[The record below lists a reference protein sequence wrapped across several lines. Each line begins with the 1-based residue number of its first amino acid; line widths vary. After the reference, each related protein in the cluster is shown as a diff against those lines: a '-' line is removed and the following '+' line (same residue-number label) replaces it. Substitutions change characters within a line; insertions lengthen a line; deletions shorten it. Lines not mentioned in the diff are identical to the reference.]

1 MYFHVFSVIEGLSS
15 CGSVLEL
22 VEKIVS
28 LPRFGAILDP
38 SWNNVRSGI
47 LDVMPAAK
55 PRPLT
60 TDGVLTDEQIVF
72 AAMLRRISFS
82 SQKSPWPFVKYQSKR
97 LCSLIFFA
105 FKLIFNVYVI
115 VFLTIDIA
123 LDNLLRS

>member
-1 MYFHVFSVIEGLSS
+1 MQFMFMDFHVFSVIVGLSS
-15 CGSVLEL
+15 CGSVLTRL
-22 VEKIVS
+22 GKIVS

-82 SQKSPWPFVKYQSKR
+82 WQKSPWPSMKHQSKR
-97 LCSLIFFA
+97 PCALIFFT
-105 FKLIFNVYVI
+105 F
-115 VFLTIDIA
+115 
-123 LDNLLRS
+123 